1 MYRLLILL
9 MFLCSC
15 SNNLTKE
22 EVRIQEYGELYFTM
36 DCWWSNQELLAPTI
50 FQCSETVATDLISGY
65 ISLAVEEDLNGEEFF
80 SICGKNIVLNTG
92 HHIHDTLIPAM
103 TEYVY
108 NCIDS
113 YERNL
118 GDEFDWIWDNQA
130 NILQIIWRPEN
141 DMDKVLTLFIEER
154 ADSSRVLGSVYYK
167 TGYFD

>member
-1 MYRLLILL
+1 MHK
-9 MFLCSC
+9 
-15 SNNLTKE
+15 T
-22 EVRIQEYGELYFTM
+22 
-36 DCWWSNQELLAPTI
+36 LLAGA
-50 FQCSETVATDLISGY
+50 SALAL
-65 ISLAVEEDLNGEEFF
+65 SLALAAPAAAQAVDLPDLNGEEFF

-108 NCIDS
+108 SCIDS

-130 NILQIIWRPEN
+130 NILKIIWRPEN
-141 DMDKVLTLFIEER
+141 DMDKVLTIFIEER